1 MNVQADSEASNQQMG
16 LGTIVARLAGILSA
30 SHYSN
35 GDRAALRRWSIG
47 QPLPLGFYR
56 LWLRHAEQELPAET
70 HAEVW
75 MVLVWGLATMGAEA
89 HRPGR
94 PFGRALAESGYS
106 EARVERLLSASE
118 GPRIELFMS
127 TIRFLASKGEAF
139 DWLDAAVFLLA
150 SDGSVRERAHRRIA
164 QAYFRHSPKE

>member
-1 MNVQADSEASNQQMG
+1 MNANSEAPSSQEG
-16 LGTIVARLAGILSA
+16 LGTLLSRLAGIISA

-47 QPLPLGFYR
+47 QPLPFAFYR
-56 LWLRHAEQELPAET
+56 LWLRHAGQELPGET
-70 HAEVW
+70 QVESW
-75 MVLVWGLATMGAEA
+75 MVLVWGLSTMGTDA

-94 PFGRALAESGYS
+94 PFGRALAESSYS
-106 EARVERLLSASE
+106 EARLERLLSSSE

-127 TIRFLASKGEAF
+127 AVRFLAAKGDSF

-150 SDGSVRERAHRRIA
+150 SDGSARERAHHRIA
-164 QAYFRHSPKE
+164 QTYFRHLPRE